1 MKNIH
6 CINHPLIEHKLGILR
21 AKETKPFQFCMLID
35 EISSFLLFE
44 ASKDFSLKEI
54 EISTPIQKTAVKK
67 LDEKIMICPI

>member
-21 AKETKPFQFCMLID
+21 AKETKPLQFMLID

-44 ASKDFSLKEI
+44 VSKDFSLKEI
-54 EISTPIQKTAVKK
+54 EISTPIQKTIVKK
-67 LDEKIMICPI
+67 T